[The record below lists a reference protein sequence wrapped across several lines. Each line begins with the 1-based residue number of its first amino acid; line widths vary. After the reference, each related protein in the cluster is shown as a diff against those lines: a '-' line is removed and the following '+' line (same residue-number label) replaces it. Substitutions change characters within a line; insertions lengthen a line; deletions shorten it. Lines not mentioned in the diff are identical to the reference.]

1 MEIENKRVLIT
12 GAASG
17 IGRALAMSVAIRSP
31 KDIVLVDRNESG
43 LRETEAA
50 LAKGGFS
57 VHLEVCDLV
66 DGTAI
71 ANLATNVLSKID
83 CIDLLFANAGISRTG
98 DLTTSEDDWTDSFNV
113 NVMSQVRLARQFVP
127 KMIEAGGGYVVNT
140 ASAAGLLTSL
150 GALSYAVTKHG
161 SVAFSEWLAINHA
174 PDNIRVSVLCPMGVR
189 TNMLFPADSATSSM
203 EENLAHRSVVE
214 SGTVKEADEVAEFVM
229 EKIGEEEF
237 LILPHPEVA
246 DFYSFR
252 ANATSKW
259 IRSMAKYQQS
269 LIN

>member
-17 IGRALAMSVAIRSP
+17 IGRALAQSVSLRDPRA
-31 KDIVLVDRNESG
+31 IVLVDKNKSG
-43 LRETEAA
+43 LEETKAA
-50 LAKGGFS
+50 LNKGGFTIE
-57 VHLEVCDLV
+57 LEVCDLGDV
-66 DGTAI
+66 EAI
-71 ANLATNVLSKID
+71 AKLANDVLAKID
-83 CIDLLFANAGISRTG
+83 CVDVLFANAGISRTG
-98 DLTTSEDDWTDSFNV
+98 DLETSEEDWADSFNI
-113 NVMSQVRLARQFVP
+113 NVMSQVRLARHFVP
-127 KMIEAGGGYVVNT
+127 KMIEAGGGYIVNT

-174 PDNIRVSVLCPMGVR
+174 QDNIRVSVLCPMGVR
-189 TNMLFPADSATSSM
+189 TNMLFPEERSLAS

-229 EKIGEEEF
+229 EKIGAEEF

-269 LIN
+269 LIS